1 MLKQEVEALHL
12 PPELGGEGILVGYSL
27 EDEHPKIPFGFAF
40 GDHNYTPKN
49 GYLDPYLFQD
59 EGHLLTI
66 APTGAGK
73 GVSCVIPTLLRYP
86 GDVVVMDP
94 KGENYAVTAM
104 HRREMGQQIVLID
117 PFGQVDVERSGVV
130 PDHRSVNVFSLLP
143 FLASTETAAAES
155 LAAML
160 IRSDYESKD
169 QFWEI
174 SATNIFAGL
183 IDHYAY
189 DRVDGTLDS
198 LFKDLVR
205 YADDTNEIF
214 DFEATFATEALR
226 DQRLSVIADNMGTS
240 TTDLIDAFRFTC
252 PFKTYK
258 YFEQKKVS
266 EWQSNDSTDVDVT
279 YSFATNAHEVV
290 KFSNELERDFAE
302 RLLKAHSNGKRFDTN
317 DFYDQVVE
325 LSRIEVAKKDFETLL
340 DIFRNALSAA
350 DRQKHR
356 ADKLKND
363 LESQTDE
370 KKLLP
375 VAVVNMMMSDR
386 PLPQRI
392 TSMILATP
400 DRTWGSMLSVMQ
412 NNLGYLND
420 DTVRACISESSF
432 DLNTLRDAKGSSLYI
447 VIPPHRLQTAST
459 LPATLFKGIINVL
472 SSRRESV
479 EKRTLFL
486 MDEVAQLGHMRE
498 LVAAKTLLR
507 GYGVQV
513 WSFWQD
519 LSQLQ
524 SLYPDAWPTLIN
536 NCKVIQAFGCATPL
550 MAAGLENLFD
560 VPRTDILDLEPDE
573 MILSVYGD
581 DIVTARL
588 PKYFSDP
595 AFEGLFS
602 ENHLAKKGS
611 KKTICTEPIQPQK
624 EEPAK
629 PSFSVERKASKR
641 YRADTSDSAK
651 TAMKKLRNKRTDA

>member
-1 MLKQEVEALHL
+1 MLKQESDALQL

-27 EDEHPKIPFGFAF
+27 EDEHPKIPIGFAF

-73 GVSCVIPTLLRYP
+73 GVSCVIPALLRYP

-117 PFGQVDVERSGVV
+117 PFGQVDAERSEVV

-143 FLASTETAAAES
+143 FLASTESAAAES

-160 IRSDYESKD
+160 IRSDYETKD

-183 IDHYAY
+183 IDHYAH
-189 DRVDGTLDS
+189 DRVDGTLNS
-198 LFKDLVR
+198 LFKDLAR
-205 YADDTNEIF
+205 YAKDASRMF
-214 DFEATFATEALR
+214 DFEAAFSMEAHR
-226 DQRLSVIADNMGTS
+226 DQQLSELADIMGTS
-240 TTDLIDAFRFTC
+240 TTDLVHAFRSTC
-252 PFKTYK
+252 PFKLHK
-258 YFEQKKVS
+258 SFVQKKIL
-266 EWQSNDSTDVDVT
+266 EWQTNDATDLKVT
-279 YSFATNAHEVV
+279 YSFDMDEHDVV
-290 KFSNELERDFAE
+290 EFSNERDRDLAE
-302 RLLKAHSNGKRFDTN
+302 GLLKAQRKGIRFDTHL
-317 DFYDQVVE
+317 FYDAVDE
-325 LSRIEVAKKDFETLL
+325 LSRVEVTKKGFQTLL
-340 DIFRNALSAA
+340 EIFENALSAA
-350 DRQKHR
+350 DKQKLR
-356 ADKLKND
+356 ADQLKND
-363 LESQTDE
+363 LERQTDE
-370 KKLLP
+370 SKPLP
-375 VAVVNMMMSDR
+375 VAVLNMMMSNR

-392 TSMILATP
+392 GNMILATP
-400 DRTWGSMLSVMQ
+400 DGTWGSMLSVMQ

-420 DTVRACISESSF
+420 DAVRTCLSESSF
-432 DLNTLRDAKGSSLYI
+432 DLSTLRDAKGSSLFI

-459 LPATLFKGIINVL
+459 LPATLFKGVINVL
-472 SSRRESV
+472 SSRRETV
-479 EKRTLFL
+479 KKRTLFL

-524 SLYPDAWPTLIN
+524 SLYPNVWPTLIN

-560 VPRTDILDLEPDE
+560 VPRSDILNLEPDE

-588 PKYFSDP
+588 PKYYSDP
-595 AFEGLFS
+595 AFKGLFS
-602 ENHLAKKGS
+602 ANHLVKTGS
-611 KKTICTEPIQPQK
+611 NETIFIDAVLPF
-624 EEPAK
+624 EEDPLT
-629 PSFSVERKASKR
+629 PSVTVERKASKR
-641 YRADTSDSAK
+641 FRADTPDCVKASIK
-651 TAMKKLRNKRTDA
+651 QFRNKSTNA